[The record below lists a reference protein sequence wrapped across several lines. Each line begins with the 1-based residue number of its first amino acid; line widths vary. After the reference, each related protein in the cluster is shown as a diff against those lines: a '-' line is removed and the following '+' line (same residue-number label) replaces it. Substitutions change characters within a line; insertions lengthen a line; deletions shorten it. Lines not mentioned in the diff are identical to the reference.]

1 MMEQETL
8 VYAGEGSRDRGALTR
23 EQIELVKRTIA
34 DGASDDELALFVAQ
48 CNRTGLDPFAR
59 QIYLIERYDA
69 RRGRTRQVQVSIDG
83 LRLVAERTGRY
94 RGQIGPFW
102 CGDDGQWVDAWLKKT
117 PPAAAKVG
125 VIRDGFIEPLYAVAT
140 WDSYVQMTKDGRA
153 NMMWQ
158 KMGPTMLAKCAESLA
173 LRRAFPQEL
182 SGLYTTEEMAQ
193 AQSTAPAAPAR
204 AAEPASGETLAGI
217 ADQVDMLESV
227 NPERGKA
234 ARRTLEDNWEKLAGS
249 EQLARKFLARVIH
262 ELALSEA
269 SGDSAAA

>member
-1 MMEQETL
+1 MTETEML
-8 VYAGEGSRDRGALTR
+8 VQTSDGGSGRGGLTR
-23 EQIELVKRTIA
+23 EQVELVKRTIA
-34 DGASDDELALFVAQ
+34 EGASDDELALFVAQ

-59 QIYLIERYDA
+59 QIYLIERYDS

-102 CGDDGQWVDAWLKKT
+102 CGEDGQWVDAWLKKT

-140 WDSYVQMTKDGRA
+140 WDSYVQMTKDGRP

-193 AQSTAPAAPAR
+193 AQSRAPQAAAR
-204 AAEPASGETLAGI
+204 VSEPASGETLAGI

-249 EQLARKFLARVIH
+249 ESLARKFLARVIH

>member
-1 MMEQETL
+1 MTEPQVL
-8 VYAGEGSRDRGALTR
+8 VQTSDAASGRGSLTR
-23 EQIELVKRTIA
+23 EQVELVKRTIA
-34 DGASDDELALFVAQ
+34 EGASDDELALFVAQ

-59 QIYLIERYDA
+59 QIYLIERYDS

-102 CGDDGQWVDAWLKKT
+102 CGDDGQWVDAWLRKT

-140 WDSYVQMTKDGRA
+140 WDSYVQMTKDGRP

-182 SGLYTTEEMAQ
+182 SGIYTTEEMAQ
-193 AQSTAPAAPAR
+193 AQSPTPPSR
-204 AAEPASGETLAGI
+204 SNEPASGETLAGI

-269 SGDSAAA
+269 NGDSAAA

>member
-1 MMEQETL
+1 MTEPQVL
-8 VYAGEGSRDRGALTR
+8 VHTSEGAGRGLTR
-23 EQIELVKRTIA
+23 EQVELVKRTIA
-34 DGASDDELALFVAQ
+34 EGATDDELALFVAQ

-59 QIYLIERYDA
+59 QIYLIERYDS

-102 CGDDGQWVDAWLKKT
+102 CGDDGQWVDAWLKKS

-140 WDSYVQMTKDGRA
+140 WDSYVQMTKEGRP

-193 AQSTAPAAPAR
+193 AQSPAPSGASR
-204 AAEPASGETLAGI
+204 SEPASGETLAGI

-234 ARRTLEDNWEKLAGS
+234 ARRALEDNWEKLAGS
-249 EQLARKFLARVIH
+249 EGMARKFLARVIH

-269 SGDSAAA
+269 DGDSAAA

>member
-1 MMEQETL
+1 
-8 VYAGEGSRDRGALTR
+8 
-23 EQIELVKRTIA
+23 
-34 DGASDDELALFVAQ
+34 
-48 CNRTGLDPFAR
+48 
-59 QIYLIERYDA
+59 
-69 RRGRTRQVQVSIDG
+69 
-83 LRLVAERTGRY
+83 
-94 RGQIGPFW
+94 
-102 CGDDGQWVDAWLKKT
+102 
-117 PPAAAKVG
+117 
-125 VIRDGFIEPLYAVAT
+125 
-140 WDSYVQMTKDGRA
+140 
-153 NMMWQ
+153 MMWQ
-158 KMGPTMLAKCAESLA
+158 KLGPTMLAKCAESLA

-193 AQSTAPAAPAR
+193 AQSRVAAAPAR